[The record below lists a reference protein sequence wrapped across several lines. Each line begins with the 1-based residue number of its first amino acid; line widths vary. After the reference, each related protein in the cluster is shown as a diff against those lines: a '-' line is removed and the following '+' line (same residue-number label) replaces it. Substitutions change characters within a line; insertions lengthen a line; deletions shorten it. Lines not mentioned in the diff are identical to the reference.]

1 MTLNRQDI
9 MRQAWATFRS
19 KPSWWQTGSLRSK
32 TFSDALRKAWA
43 WAKFNAECARKD
55 AVRKAEEAR
64 RVVDAPAVL
73 AIRKAI
79 DELQFKSFRYD
90 ITAERRELET
100 KLAAQMA
107 A

>member
-1 MTLNRQDI
+1 MTLNRQAI
-9 MRQAWATFRS
+9 MAAAWAEFRKS
-19 KPSWWQTGSLRSK
+19 PTWWQTGSLRSK

-90 ITAERRELET
+90 IARERMALEA
-100 KLAAQMA
+100 KHDALIAA
-107 A
+107 